1 MSLAGSSELEHY
13 TQVALYV
20 SLRGELHGARVKE
33 PVAMAMSAAVV
44 MALAALAG
52 PNPPNLLELECKL
65 KHAACLF
72 PASHSCFF

>member
-1 MSLAGSSELEHY
+1 MQARALIGIP
-13 TQVALYV
+13 TRTALYV
-20 SLRGELHGARVKE
+20 SLRAGELHGARVKQ
-33 PVAMAMSAAVV
+33 PDAMAMSAAVV
-44 MALAALAG
+44 VALAALAG